1 MIFCMRKLKIKGEV
15 YEKSICCNTSIN
27 DSGKRNPCADFRRGR
42 AGSRFGCGGSGKQAV
57 GLGAENQVC
66 PNAGGCTRCATAE
79 TPAGVMDAPFEHN
92 DDTTMMTVTKNILL
106 AHGRT
111 VHVLRKNCPD
121 AKVGIAPTG
130 DCCLPKAWQP
140 GRSGKGASQVPFALP
155 RLHHV
160 QYLVG

>member
-1 MIFCMRKLKIKGEV
+1 MQKIK
-15 YEKSICCNTSIN
+15 YALM
-27 DSGKRNPCADFRRGR
+27 P
-42 AGSRFGCGGSGKQAV
+42 AV
-57 GLGAENQVC
+57 APDVPL
-66 PNAGGCTRCATAE
+66 RE

-111 VHVLRKNCPD
+111 VQVLRKNCPD
-121 AKVGIAPTG
+121 AKVGIAPTETAA
-130 DCCLPKAWQP
+130 CPRWQP